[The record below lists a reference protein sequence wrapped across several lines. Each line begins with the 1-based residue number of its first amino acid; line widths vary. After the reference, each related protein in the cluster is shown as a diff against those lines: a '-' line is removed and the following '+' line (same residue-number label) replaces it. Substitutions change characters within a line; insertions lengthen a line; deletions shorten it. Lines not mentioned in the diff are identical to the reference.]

1 MNRVISQL
9 KTVASGKQV
18 AILKPLKLTDVV
30 SISHSISGPTDDRI
44 ASEYITEARLSFRQL
59 GNRYANE
66 DERRLLSERA
76 AQTIARELYGDVV
89 EKLRDI
95 QIQLWQDAPRY
106 GDKVVEAIDDLIS
119 ELTLRK

>member
-1 MNRVISQL
+1 MNKVISQL

-30 SISHSISGPTDDRI
+30 SISHSINEPTDDRI

-59 GNRYANE
+59 GSRYANDHE
-66 DERRLLSERA
+66 LELMSSRA
-76 AQTIARELYGDVV
+76 AQTIARELYGDVI

-95 QIQLWQDAPRY
+95 QVQLWQDAPRY
-106 GDKVVEAIDDLIS
+106 GDKVMEDIDDLIS

>member
-1 MNRVISQL
+1 MNRVINQL
-9 KTVASGKQV
+9 KTVASGKKL
-18 AILKPLKLTDVV
+18 AITKPLDSMNFV
-30 SISHSISGPTDDRI
+30 SISHSISEGIYDKI
-44 ASEYITEARLSFRQL
+44 VAEYVTEARLSFKQL
-59 GNRYANE
+59 GTLYANE

-76 AQTIARELYGDVV
+76 AQTIARELYGDVI

-106 GDKVVEAIDDLIS
+106 GDKVVDAIDDLIS

>member
-1 MNRVISQL
+1 MKVIDQL

-18 AILKPLKLTDVV
+18 AIMKPLKPDSFV
-30 SISHSISGPTDDRI
+30 SISHSISEGIDDRI
-44 ASEYITEARLSFRQL
+44 AAEYVTEARLSFRQL
-59 GNRYANE
+59 GSRYANE
-66 DERRLLSERA
+66 YERNLLSERA